1 VVALGQGSIR
11 TMTSTALDRG
21 VTPLEG
27 AASLS
32 LATVRPDGRPHVVP
46 LWFLWDGEAIV
57 VVSKPHAQKVRNLVA
72 KPRAMVSVGQPG
84 DADASL
90 LEVNAEVEA
99 GGAAALAD
107 RLWSKYRHQCEAL
120 GLTVGEFVETHS
132 FVIRLRPTR
141 WLTWGGPGRA
151 IPPITGQA
159 NGLM

>member
-1 VVALGQGSIR
+1 
-11 TMTSTALDRG
+11 
-21 VTPLEG
+21 
-27 AASLS
+27 
-32 LATVRPDGRPHVVP
+32 
-46 LWFLWDGEAIV
+46 
-57 VVSKPHAQKVRNLVA
+57 
-72 KPRAMVSVGQPG
+72 
-84 DADASL
+84 L

-107 RLWSKYRHQCEAL
+107 RLWSKYQHQLETL
-120 GLTVGEFVETHS
+120 ELMVGQFVETYP